1 MVEPPHTNSARNP
14 WADLLFGACAVV
26 LLFWAL
32 GECSLW
38 AAEDRWAEITREML
52 LNGDFFHPTINGE
65 PYFDKPLLTYWLIVL
80 VSLVT
85 GQLNEWEVRLPS
97 AISGLIVLLAT
108 IHLGRRLWSPAVGRT
123 AGWLLLTSYAFLFWA
138 RTGMADMENLAAV
151 MLALAWYWERRE
163 QPNFLTFLVFYATV
177 FIGSLTKGLTA
188 VVIPIL
194 VLLPEFLAGKRWKS
208 LVRPAHFL
216 ALAMAGALYLIPFAY
231 ASMTSMD
238 YRANGLDLV
247 FQENIQRYFQPFDHK
262 EPFYVYFYYVPMLFL
277 PWTPLLVA
285 ACVGRLPQWKTIE
298 AGERWLIKA
307 KLLHPSHLA
316 VLCLVD
322 CGFSHVCNERCV
334 ATALETAWRPCYAVY
349 LPASDRDRTCQSS
362 VLVSVGTK
370 AAICCHCESAH
381 GHPDAV
387 PGRIGIG
394 GFRLLATRAFGESY
408 RHRPRHC
415 CSYCCCSRSDGR
427 EVWRDPKQPRNVSQ

>member
-1 MVEPPHTNSARNP
+1 MVEPPHTDSARNLR
-14 WADLLFGACAVV
+14 ADLLFGACAVV

-32 GECSLW
+32 GERSLW

-163 QPNFLTFLVFYATV
+163 QPNFLTFLVFYVTGFMGA
-177 FIGSLTKGLTA
+177 LTKGLTA
-188 VVIPIL
+188 VVIPVL

-208 LVRPAHFL
+208 LRETRLISWPSPWLVRF
-216 ALAMAGALYLIPFAY
+216 
-231 ASMTSMD
+231 T
-238 YRANGLDLV
+238 
-247 FQENIQRYFQPFDHK
+247 
-262 EPFYVYFYYVPMLFL
+262 
-277 PWTPLLVA
+277 
-285 ACVGRLPQWKTIE
+285 
-298 AGERWLIKA
+298 
-307 KLLHPSHLA
+307 
-316 VLCLVD
+316 
-322 CGFSHVCNERCV
+322 
-334 ATALETAWRPCYAVY
+334 
-349 LPASDRDRTCQSS
+349 
-362 VLVSVGTK
+362 
-370 AAICCHCESAH
+370 
-381 GHPDAV
+381 
-387 PGRIGIG
+387 
-394 GFRLLATRAFGESY
+394 
-408 RHRPRHC
+408 
-415 CSYCCCSRSDGR
+415 
-427 EVWRDPKQPRNVSQ
+427 